1 MQAGAHDEAPTHLDF
16 LDNLRDTFL
25 RVDIEDECS
34 QGLNVAVVDRTP
46 AVLELGGEQLQD
58 PGQSGFY
65 KAAFALGM
73 GEERHRLINFK
84 S

>member
-1 MQAGAHDEAPTHLDF
+1 MQAGTHDEAPTHLDF

-65 KAAFALGM
+65 KAGFALGM

>member
-1 MQAGAHDEAPTHLDF
+1 MQAGTHDEAPTHLDF

-73 GEERHRLINFK
+73 GVERHRLINFK